1 MYFYNLAFIG
11 VALAGA
17 QWLLHEG
24 LSVHAIVLIATLMQ
38 ACVAVYIFLLLPE
51 FLLRLVMWLLVH
63 TVYRMDASDL
73 ERVPAEG
80 PAVLVCN
87 HVSYM
92 DALVIGAK
100 IRRPVRFVMHKR
112 IFQIP
117 VLKSVFGLAK
127 AIPIVSA
134 KQDPEGLKYAFDQ
147 VAQELSE
154 GRIVGIFPEGK
165 LTLDGEIG
173 EFRGGIEKIIGR
185 NPVPVVPIALQG
197 LWESIF
203 SMRGGKPLA
212 RLPRLRRARI
222 ALRVGEPVPPEEAS
236 VEDLRKRVVALRG
249 DLR

>member
-1 MYFYNLAFIG
+1 
-11 VALAGA
+11 
-17 QWLLHEG
+17 
-24 LSVHAIVLIATLMQ
+24 
-38 ACVAVYIFLLLPE
+38 
-51 FLLRLVMWLLVH
+51 
-63 TVYRMDASDL
+63 
-73 ERVPAEG
+73 
-80 PAVLVCN
+80 
-87 HVSYM
+87 M

-147 VAQELSE
+147 VAQELSD

-173 EFRGGIEKIIGR
+173 PFRGGIEKIIES

-197 LWESIF
+197 LWGSIF
-203 SMRGGKPLA
+203 SMHGGKPLA

-222 ALRVGEPVPPEEAS
+222 ALRVGEAVPPEDVS
-236 VEDLRKRVVALRG
+236 VEDLRERVVALRG
-249 DLR
+249 ELR